1 MKKRFQ
7 VLHVIATVFR
17 ILGIVTAAIALVLAL
32 ITLVMS
38 MAGGQIWNLVGLD
51 ANTGFFGGLLAAFLI
66 ILVGVLKAIMMYGAG
81 ELISLLLSLEENSYN
96 TVLLLEKST
105 KIEPPVS

>member
-7 VLHVIATVFR
+7 VLRVIATVFR
-17 ILGIVTAAIALVLAL
+17 VLGIVIAAVALVAAL

-38 MAGGQIWNLVGLD
+38 LAGGQVWGLFGID
-51 ANTGFFGGLLAAFLI
+51 ANTGFFGGLIAAFLI
-66 ILVGVLKAIMMYGAG
+66 ILLGAFKALILYGSG
-81 ELISLLLSLEENSYN
+81 ELISLLLALEENSYN

-105 KIEPPVS
+105 K